1 MSTCLG
7 GALVGALLSGWI
19 ADGVGRRRASQLC
32 ALPMIVGASMRYACT
47 INIIALDCLLGLCV
61 AIGLVSLILY
71 TLQLDLVL
79 VYNRLIVVSDSWY
92 FLIL

>member
-19 ADGVGRRRASQLC
+19 ADRVGRRRASQLC

-61 AIGLVSLILY
+61 AIGLVSFILY
-71 TLQLDLVL
+71 TLQLDLIL

>member
-47 INIIALDCLLGLCV
+47 INIIALDCLLGLRV

>member
-19 ADGVGRRRASQLC
+19 ADGVGRCRAFQF
-32 ALPMIVGASMRYACT
+32 
-47 INIIALDCLLGLCV
+47 GLCV
-61 AIGLVSLILY
+61 AIGLVSFLLY
-71 TLQLDLVL
+71 TLQLDLIL

>member
-19 ADGVGRRRASQLC
+19 ADGVGRRKAFQLC
-32 ALPMIVGASMRYACT
+32 ALPMIVGASIRYACT
-47 INIIALDCLLGLCV
+47 INIIALECLLGLCV

-71 TLQLDLVL
+71 TLHLDLIL
-79 VYNRLIVVSDSWY
+79 VYNRLIVVSDS
-92 FLIL
+92 

>member
-19 ADGVGRRRASQLC
+19 ADGVGRLRASQLC
-32 ALPMIVGASMRYACT
+32 ALPMIVGASMRYAFT

-61 AIGLVSLILY
+61 AIGLVSFILY
-71 TLQLDLVL
+71 TFQLDLIL
-79 VYNRLIVVSDSWY
+79 VYNRPIVVSDSWY

>member
-19 ADGVGRRRASQLC
+19 ADGVGRHRAFQLC
-32 ALPMIVGASMRYACT
+32 ALPIIVGASMRYACT
-47 INIIALDCLLGLCV
+47 INIIALECLLGLYV
-61 AIGLVSLILY
+61 AIGLVSFILY
-71 TLQLDLVL
+71 TFQLDLIL
-79 VYNRLIVVSDSWY
+79 VYNRLIVVLDSWY

>member
-47 INIIALDCLLGLCV
+47 INIIAFECLPGLCV
-61 AIGLVSLILY
+61 AISLVSFILY
-71 TLQLDLVL
+71 TLLLDVML
-79 VYNRLIVVSDSWY
+79 VYNGLIVVSDS
-92 FLIL
+92 

>member
-19 ADGVGRRRASQLC
+19 ADGVGRRRAFQLC

-61 AIGLVSLILY
+61 AIGLVS
-71 TLQLDLVL
+71 
-79 VYNRLIVVSDSWY
+79 Y
-92 FLIL
+92 FIYSSVRSSFSL